1 MASPSPTKA
10 YSMIRDDVKAAQ
22 IVAMKSGDKATVD
35 ASRLILSAIKNRDIE
50 LRTSSATP
58 DDDLLVTEVLQKMIK
73 QRRESIDMYEK
84 GNRPE
89 LAAAEAAEVA
99 VIERFLP
106 QQMSEDEAK
115 VTIDVIATELGA
127 SSIKDMGRV
136 MAAVKERHAG
146 QMDMAK
152 ASGLVK
158 ARLAG

>member
-1 MASPSPTKA
+1 
-10 YSMIRDDVKAAQ
+10 MIRDDIKTALV
-22 IVAMKSGDKATVD
+22 VAMKARD
-35 ASRLILSAIKNRDIE
+35 AVTTAAIRLIQSSIKNRDIE
-50 LRTSSATP
+50 LRTASAQP
-58 DDDLLVTEVLQKMIK
+58 DDDLLITEVLQKMIK
-73 QRRESIDMYEK
+73 QRRESIEMYDK

-106 QQMSEDEAK
+106 RQMSEDEAK
-115 VTIDVIATELGA
+115 AAIDAIATELGA
-127 SSIKDMGRV
+127 ASVKDMGRV
-136 MAAVKERHAG
+136 MAALKDRHAG

>member
-1 MASPSPTKA
+1 
-10 YSMIRDDVKAAQ
+10 MIRDDVKAAQ
-22 IVAMKSGDKATVD
+22 IAAMKAGDKATVD

-50 LRTSSATP
+50 LRTASTIP
-58 DDDLLVTEVLQKMIK
+58 DDDLLVIEVLQKMIK
-73 QRRESIDMYEK
+73 QRRESIEMYEK

-89 LAAAEAAEVA
+89 LAAAEAGEVA

-115 VTIDVIATELGA
+115 AAIDVIASELGA
-127 SSIKDMGRV
+127 GSIKDMGRV
-136 MAAVKERHAG
+136 MAAVKDRHAG
-146 QMDMAK
+146 AMDMAK

>member
-1 MASPSPTKA
+1 
-10 YSMIRDDVKAAQ
+10 MIRDTIKQALVG
-22 IVAMKSGDKATVD
+22 AMKAGDQPRRDTI
-35 ASRLILSAIKNRDIE
+35 RLIQAAIKNRDIE
-50 LRTSSATP
+50 LRGAANAP
-58 DDDLLVTEVLQKMIK
+58 DDDVLVMEVLQKMIK
-73 QRRESIDMYEK
+73 QRRESIEMYEK

-115 VTIDVIATELGA
+115 SAIDAIATEIGA
-127 SSIKDMGRV
+127 ASVKDMGRV
-136 MAAVKERHAG
+136 MATLKERHAG

-158 ARLAG
+158 ARLS